1 MAASSSCKSPFT
13 CKACLGGVLG
23 ASTDLIG
30 FNVDG
35 SREAGATP
43 TDSEPGAIVVEDVSA
58 ASTGLML

>member
-1 MAASSSCKSPFT
+1 MAASST

-43 TDSEPGAIVVEDVSA
+43 TVVEDVSA